1 MISTIYVPT
10 LTIINIH
17 ENEIPFSDC
26 VLDLYPNAAE
36 LKFPENVTLKS
47 INHVKDHFM
56 DAFIEHV
63 FKKYWKNVADLTER
77 GADIEIG
84 YYELEIDSNESTT
97 HKKLEYIEYIFQK
110 LHEHYKFISS
120 IQFYLGDNRIH
131 KFCRMYTSET
141 DEDEDETEVDD
152 KYYDVLNSYFYSDGD
167 IPSGF
172 LDEIAKIYLLQEGI

>member
-10 LTIINIH
+10 ITITNIH

-26 VLDLYPNAAE
+26 VLELYPAAAE
-36 LKFPENVTLKS
+36 YHFPENITLKS
-47 INHVKDHFM
+47 IHYVKDHFM

-63 FKKYWKNVADLTER
+63 FKEYWNNVAVLTES
-77 GADIEIG
+77 GADIKIG
-84 YYELEIDSNESTT
+84 YYKLEIYSNESIT
-97 HKKLEYIEYIFQK
+97 HKKLEYVEYIFQK

-120 IQFYLGDNRIH
+120 IQFYLGDNKIH
-131 KFCRMYTSET
+131 KFCRMYTSKT
-141 DEDEDETEVDD
+141 DVDEDETEVDD

-167 IPSGF
+167 IPSDF